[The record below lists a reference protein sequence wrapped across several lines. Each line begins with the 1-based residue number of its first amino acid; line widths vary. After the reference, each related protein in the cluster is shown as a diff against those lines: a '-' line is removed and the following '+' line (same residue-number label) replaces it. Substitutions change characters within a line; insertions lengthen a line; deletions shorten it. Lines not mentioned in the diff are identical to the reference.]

1 MKPLAFKVRTQGH
14 YTGVNGGDI
23 KKGGGGAVQFGTK
36 IKLLLLPQSK
46 TNGCVRHKSK
56 TITPIIHLK

>member
-23 KKGGGGAVQFGTK
+23 KKGGGGGWSNLV
-36 IKLLLLPQSK
+36 
-46 TNGCVRHKSK
+46 
-56 TITPIIHLK
+56 

>member
-23 KKGGGGAVQFGTK
+23 KKGGGGAEQYGMK
-36 IKLLLLPQSK
+36 IKLLLLPQPK

-56 TITPIIHLK
+56 TIIPITHLK